1 MTHGFHARRGRPV
14 VGGKVSAPTQ
24 SPDLGGLT
32 GTQRAVVA
40 LRDGIRTGRYVP
52 GQRLVEVD
60 LVNDLGVGRNSLREA
75 FSRLASEGLIVVE
88 PHRGASIR
96 KRSRTEVAQLYDISE
111 VLEGLAARNA
121 AEGIG
126 RPGNAELL
134 KSFVERQAESVPISA
149 HQQVDAAA
157 YLHEAILRMSDNPRL
172 IELGTN
178 MHILTF
184 SLQLRHSQLAAD
196 HPLSGHS
203 LDEHRDVVDA
213 ILSGHSQHAEEV
225 MRGHIRNGKQRL
237 MALPDNVFH

>member
-1 MTHGFHARRGRPV
+1 VAGR
-14 VGGKVSAPTQ
+14 KVSASTQ
-24 SPDLGGLT
+24 IPDLSGLT

-121 AEGIG
+121 AENIA

-157 YLHEAILRMSDNPRL
+157 DLHEAILRMSDSPRL

-203 LDEHRDVVDA
+203 LAEHRDLVDA
-213 ILSGHSQHAEEV
+213 ILTGDPQHAEEV
-225 MRGHIRNGKQRL
+225 MRSHIRNGKQRL

>member
-1 MTHGFHARRGRPV
+1 M
-14 VGGKVSAPTQ
+14 VGGKGSASTQ
-24 SPDLGGLT
+24 SPDLSGLT
-32 GTQRAVVA
+32 GAQRAVVA
-40 LRDGIRTGRYVP
+40 LRDGIRTGSYVP

-75 FSRLASEGLIVVE
+75 FSRLASEGLIVIE

-126 RPGNAELL
+126 RPGNAKLL

-149 HQQVDAAA
+149 RQQVDAAA
-157 YLHEAILRMSDNPRL
+157 DLHEAILRMSDNPRL

-178 MHILTF
+178 VHILTF

-196 HPLSGHS
+196 HPLSEHS
-203 LDEHRDVVDA
+203 LAEHRDIVDA
-213 ILSGHSQHAEEV
+213 ILTGDPQHAEEV
-225 MRGHIRNGKQRL
+225 MRSHIRNGKQRL
-237 MALPDNVFH
+237 MALPDTVFY

>member
-1 MTHGFHARRGRPV
+1 VAGR
-14 VGGKVSAPTQ
+14 KVSASTQ
-24 SPDLGGLT
+24 SPDLSGLT

-96 KRSRTEVAQLYDISE
+96 KRNRTEVAQLYDISE

-121 AEGIG
+121 AENIS

-134 KSFVERQAESVPISA
+134 KSFVERQAESVSISA

-157 YLHEAILRMSDNPRL
+157 DLHEVILRMSDNPRL
-172 IELGTN
+172 IELGAN

-184 SLQLRHSQLAAD
+184 SLQLRQSQLAAD

-203 LDEHRDVVDA
+203 LAEHRDIVDA
-213 ILSGHSQHAEEV
+213 ILTADPQHAEEV
-225 MRGHIRNGKQRL
+225 MRRHIRNGKQRL
-237 MALPDNVFH
+237 IALPDNMFY